1 MADTLLAPAA
11 QKTARLPLLDVL
23 RGAAILG
30 TLMTNVWI
38 FTSPGSEWG
47 CSKAVWNCPTRSP
60 TPPPPT
66 SPRASSASSPTAS
79 SWPC

>member
-1 MADTLLAPAA
+1 MAETLLAPAA

-47 CSKAVWNCPTRSP
+47 CSRAV
-60 TPPPPT
+60 
-66 SPRASSASSPTAS
+66 
-79 SWPC
+79 

>member
-1 MADTLLAPAA
+1 MAHTLLAPVVRN
-11 QKTARLPLLDVL
+11 TARLPLLDVL

-47 CSKAVWNCPTRSP
+47 CSRAV
-60 TPPPPT
+60 
-66 SPRASSASSPTAS
+66 
-79 SWPC
+79 

>member
-1 MADTLLAPAA
+1 MADTLIAPAA
-11 QKTARLPLLDVL
+11 RKTARLPLLDVL

-47 CSKAVWNCPTRSP
+47 CC
-60 TPPPPT
+60 
-66 SPRASSASSPTAS
+66 RAA
-79 SWPC
+79 

>member
-1 MADTLLAPAA
+1 MYRAFVRPQDVRGPAPRDAEVMTDTLLAQAA
-11 QKTARLPLLDVL
+11 QKTTRLPLLDVL

-47 CSKAVWNCPTRSP
+47 CSKAL
-60 TPPPPT
+60 
-66 SPRASSASSPTAS
+66 
-79 SWPC
+79 